1 MDYYKT
7 LGVNKTASQDDI
19 KRAYRKLAMQNHPDR
34 TGGDDTKFKEINEA
48 YDTLKDPAKRKDYD
62 NPQPKQQQYQYNTN
76 NMNDM
81 FNSFFGQRR
90 RMIRNKDVSLTIKV
104 ELKDVLTGKDVI
116 GRYKLA
122 NGQDEIATIRVPPGI
137 DSNITM
143 RYQGLGDNAI
153 AGIPRGDLLIR
164 VIVKN
169 HRNWERDRLHLRTRC
184 AINVLELILG
194 TEVVVQRLDGG
205 PLHVKIPPG
214 TNPGTILSI
223 PGYGLPDINTGKR
236 GNIYLEVKGI
246 TPKIE
251 DKEILEKVKNLH
263 DGIS

>member
-7 LGVNKTASQDDI
+7 LGVNKAASQDDI

-90 RMIRNKDVSLTIKV
+90 RMMRNKDVSLNIKV

-116 GRYKLA
+116 GRYKLST
-122 NGQDEIATIRVPPGI
+122 GQEEIATIRVPPGI

-194 TEVVVQRLDGG
+194 TEVVVDRLDGG
-205 PLHVKIPPG
+205 PLYVKIPPG